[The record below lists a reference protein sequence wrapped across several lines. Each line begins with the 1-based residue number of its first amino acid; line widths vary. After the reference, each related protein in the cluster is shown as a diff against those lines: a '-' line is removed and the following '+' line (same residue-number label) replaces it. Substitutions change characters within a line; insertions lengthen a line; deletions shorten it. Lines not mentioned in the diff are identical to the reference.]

1 MVTLELEALKPLLGL
16 AVSDTSQDAVLTFI
30 LDDVQEVILNYCN
43 LDELPNGLKNTAYR
57 MAMDLYRNEGIGEA
71 DSDGNIGRVS
81 SIDEGDVK
89 IYFGASNFDSSF
101 ANSLLKVY
109 TPQLNRY
116 RKLVRNDD
124 C

>member
-1 MVTLELEALKPLLGL
+1 MTLDINDLKPLLGL
-16 AVSDTSQDAVLTFI
+16 EVTDTSKDSVLTFV
-30 LDDVQEVILNYCN
+30 LGNVAEVICNYCHIA
-43 LDELPNGLKNTAYR
+43 EVPRGLEYTAYR

-89 IYFGASNFDSSF
+89 ISFGASHFDSSF

-116 RKLVRNDD
+116 RKLVRNYD